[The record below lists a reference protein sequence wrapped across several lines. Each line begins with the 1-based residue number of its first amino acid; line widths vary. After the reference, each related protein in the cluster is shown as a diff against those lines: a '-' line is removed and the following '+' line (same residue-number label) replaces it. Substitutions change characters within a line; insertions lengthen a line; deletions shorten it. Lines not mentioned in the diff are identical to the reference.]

1 MRASFALLMVL
12 IITLWISLPTMAI
25 SGQLPGILDFGDT
38 STTNTTPLPSIP
50 PATTKTT
57 PPPPTPNYYTDIVN
71 GFRIQVP
78 EGWMAENLRETS
90 VVDLNEEER
99 RNALEVVGAGG
110 EQVARLCPQSTAEP
124 IIGGEFQCPITA
136 DPLIIGVKKYD
147 FDLDNMQ
154 PFGDIIG
161 SGGDIATH
169 DLLAFELRNG
179 PTRML
184 AGTTLDE
191 NVVSAVDRTTN
202 LVDADT
208 GEVIANNVQVKIVEY
223 TYSSQ
228 FTRANNLPDNIS
240 LVMFV
245 VYNDPES
252 DEVEGYQV
260 SVGLEGANVVNTPP
274 GSIMTQIPTVKQIF
288 DSFVLVR
295 AS

>member
-1 MRASFALLMVL
+1 MRALFALSMVF
-12 IITLWISLPTMAI
+12 IVTLGASFPTMTI
-25 SGQLPGILDFGDT
+25 FGQLPGVLDFGDT
-38 STTNTTPLPSIP
+38 TTSSTTPLPSMP
-50 PATTKTT
+50 PLTT
-57 PPPPTPNYYTDIVN
+57 PIPNYYTDTVN
-71 GFRIQVP
+71 GFRVQVP
-78 EGWMAENLRETS
+78 DGWIAENLRETS
-90 VVDLNEEER
+90 VVELNEEER
-99 RNALEVVGAGG
+99 RNVLEAVGAGG
-110 EQVARLCPQSTAEP
+110 EQVARLCPQSTAKP
-124 IIGGEFQCPITA
+124 IIGGGGFECPITA
-136 DPLIIGVKKYD
+136 DPIIIGVKKYD

-154 PFGDIIG
+154 PFADIIEG
-161 SGGDIATH
+161 GGDIATH